1 MKERSLGVRAVLD
14 APLSEI
20 SGLGQ
25 RPRSPAGPPQILA
38 VGDEDF
44 TVVSAT
50 IGSSTEVSEFHRHGL
65 EDALAGSG
73 APRSSEWEA
82 ADGDRSGRVFILQE
96 SPGVVYI
103 FSPELDRL
111 LHVVELSVEESG
123 RLDWAKEPNKQG
135 EGLVLLGNGHVLIA
149 KEKDPPLLMEFG
161 PRGDGAQGVDSELLL
176 LGNEEFP
183 LPPTERTEHVLL
195 STWDL
200 DADAQGR
207 ISDISDVAV
216 GKDERLYMLSDE
228 SRCIARLEHRL
239 PPEHRRLSV
248 TGIWTLPGVIE
259 QPEGLVLLDDQTP
272 VVAID
277 RQEPRS
283 NLFVLDHLEE

>member
-1 MKERSLGVRAVLD
+1 
-14 APLSEI
+14 
-20 SGLGQ
+20 
-25 RPRSPAGPPQILA
+25 

-50 IGSSTEVSEFHRHGL
+50 IASPTEVSEFHRHGL
-65 EDALAGSG
+65 KDVLAGSG
-73 APRSSEWEA
+73 APGSSEWEA
-82 ADGDRSGRVFILQE
+82 ADGDRTGRVFILQE

-111 LHVVELSVEESG
+111 LHVIELSVEDSD
-123 RLDWAKEPNKQG
+123 RLDWENEPNKQG

-149 KEKDPPLLMEFG
+149 KEKDPPLVMEFG
-161 PRGDGAQGVDSELLL
+161 PRGDDAQGVEPGLLL
-176 LGNEEFP
+176 LGDEEFP
-183 LPPTERTEHVLL
+183 LPPTERAEYVLL
-195 STWDL
+195 SSWGLDL
-200 DADAQGR
+200 DAQRR

-216 GKDERLYMLSDE
+216 GQDDRLYLLSDE
-228 SRCIARLEHRL
+228 SRCIARLEQPL
-239 PPEHRRLSV
+239 PPEQPRLSV
-248 TGIWTLPGVIE
+248 TGIWTLPVEIE
-259 QPEGLVLLDDQTP
+259 QPEGLVLLDDHTP